1 MTHDEWVKW
10 CDQLETSLTRA
21 TLYKKDDDLRI
32 VLRLAWEIAKEQMKK
47 TEGENN
53 GNNK

>member
-1 MTHDEWVKW
+1 MTHNEWVKW

-32 VLRLAWEIAKEQMKK
+32 VLRLAWEIAKEQTKK

-53 GNNK
+53 GIK